1 MTADVRFLGK
11 QTAQQ
16 RDLARNIRLM
26 PLLPMRPR
34 LSFKRSCPTKINH
47 EG

>member
-1 MTADVRFLGK
+1 MTADVRLLGR

-16 RDLARNIRLM
+16 RDLARDIRLM
-26 PLLPMRPR
+26 PLLPMRPH
-34 LSFKRSCPTKINH
+34 LSFKRRCPIKINH